1 MPLSVIG
8 ADLAQD
14 FYARLAGKD
23 AAVLILGAG
32 EGELACALAR
42 RGHDVVAV
50 EPSSRLLTAAIER
63 READAPKASLRLVNA
78 DPRTERLGRRF
89 AVVLLPRNALG
100 LAHDE
105 DEARALLSTVAAH
118 LAPDGAFALDAQ
130 LEPPPPPG
138 DAPPPPRVT
147 PHLRER
153 RDGQLA
159 LHRLELFRLT
169 AERLDEL
176 LREVGLEARER
187 YQDFRGTP
195 PDHGAALQVVVGGP
209 SSGTPPD

>member
-1 MPLSVIG
+1 MPLAVIG

-14 FYARLAGKD
+14 FYMRLAGQG

-63 READAPKASLRLVNA
+63 REAEAPKASLRFVNA

-89 AVVLLPRNALG
+89 ALVLLPRNALG

-105 DEARALLSTVAAH
+105 DGARALLSTVAVH
-118 LAPDGAFALDAQ
+118 LAPTGTFALDAH
-130 LEPPPPPG
+130 LEASWPPG
-138 DAPPPPRVT
+138 DAPPPRVT

-153 RDGQLA
+153 REGRIA
-159 LHRLELFRLT
+159 LHRLALFRLT

-176 LREVGLEARER
+176 LREAGLEARER

-195 PDHGAALQVVVGGP
+195 PADGAELQVVVGGP
-209 SSGTPPD
+209 ASGTPPG